1 MYICRF
7 IHEPIDPMAPPMSK
21 KERAKH
27 PYKTIGCVF
36 NHRTFYANTQVS
48 VCALLEVLVTE
59 NLSQSTHTKPL
70 DVCSSSTTAP
80 SMPGFGHC
88 KKPFTVHPSKT
99 IGCIF
104 NHHTFC
110 ANTQVLFC
118 ALWGFQSLEAF
129 QARWKTCIMTMQIS
143 HGFDV

>member
-70 DVCSSSTTAP
+70 AVCSSSTTAP
-80 SMPGFGHC
+80 SMPGSGHC

-99 IGCIF
+99 IGCVF

-110 ANTQVLFC
+110 ANTSTFLC
-118 ALWGFQSLEAF
+118 SLEVSVTESLSSEVEDMHNDNANF
-129 QARWKTCIMTMQIS
+129 TWI
-143 HGFDV
+143 